1 MKKRILS
8 LFLFALVVV
17 AATAFLL
24 KAPAKAANDPVPYV
38 TDGTTTPQ
46 AVLDAWATGNYSYVK
61 LGANLELTL
70 TDGNIVVDLAG
81 NDLTVNGSGT
91 VNAFD
96 SANDT
101 YDHLLCGTLTLNG
114 TVTSPQMYIA
124 PNGNRY
130 VALADGNRSTLHRL
144 EMEIKTV
151 SLRIS
156 SAGLYYKASYAC
168 DKLVEQKIV
177 SYGIAVSLVDMPG
190 PDFKT
195 ATGDAYTVADQK
207 FVSGATVTSGA
218 VVNILDAD
226 KTDAENLRRSKMA
239 LYANA
244 YIDLGNGPIMA
255 DNVNVGKKAGLS
267 ASLYQVM
274 QVLDEK
280 YGAAPITTQEQLDGF
295 YTTWKNTC
303 GNMSLVNI
311 GKAKVFDN
319 SPLQFE
325 TGTTNA
331 YCPACE
337 KTVSWMGITQEYVD
351 SLEVV
356 TGVTDSVF
364 MSQTAYETMHYYL
377 AEDITNSDDPVMGFF
392 RGPGGG
398 LTACLHLNNHNL
410 TTTKT
415 TSIFGNSGVVNVM
428 GNGVVTG
435 YSPNKTE
442 GAAVRNGNRN
452 AKNGLNLYGGT
463 YRKTADTDA
472 TSPVVCFDGAGRI
485 VSIYDGVVI
494 DGGNGKA
501 IFADSSSARQKEGF
515 LKLYNC
521 TVNGDV
527 VLGEIDVYATNVEIV
542 GATING
548 TVTIPVEHKLSLAG
562 KLDIDK
568 LVLGENV
575 RIATKGITAGSTIN
589 IDADGIFTQT
599 TGSAAGYVDIF
610 TPADT
615 HKKITVK
622 DNALKCSQDY
632 TSNLVFEEGTTNAY
646 CPVCAKTV
654 TWTEL
659 TADAVVTL
667 AANSHYYLAKD
678 LTYTGS
684 GDAFLNANAATVKSC
699 IHLNGHNLTATKT
712 RILYGGSSAQNIMG
726 TGIVSGKQGGASGPG
741 STIQVNNKN
750 NANQINLYGGTYRQQ
765 ANAADAEFV
774 INMQGAGGKLNI
786 YDDAVIEANTT
797 GKAIRIGNAS
807 SNHIRVGVYGGT
819 VKGDV
824 QMVGASS
831 DFVAELT
838 LDNAKVAGVVTA
850 DGKNTI
856 KLSGAVQIDKLD
868 IASESAVTLGEL
880 QDGAQITVVR
890 PGVFSLENVSAAAYA
905 KYFEAASINDKI
917 IAKEDVLKYQTNYGL
932 KVQLNSEGK
941 AYCPVCQEFVTWTAL
956 SDDSSKIQL
965 VGGNH
970 YYLVKDLTFTTDNHG
985 SGGSIISGA
994 VNTTACVNLNGYN
1007 ITSTASPALFV
1018 SSGRMNV
1025 MGNGIVSG
1033 YQKNANYGGA
1043 IHTNNKNPN
1052 NGISLYSGT
1061 YKKYQPNGNNAVI
1074 GMQGNGATVK
1084 IYEQA
1089 VIDGN
1094 GKLAINMGSN
1104 TTRDSKLYLYDA
1116 TINGDIKM
1124 AGAGN
1129 ATYVSSL
1136 EASNAT
1142 ILGTLNVAGTNEIN
1156 FSGKTK
1162 ITSMVVA
1169 AGSYVGFSNMQ
1180 PGSAIKVSATGIFTT
1195 ALDDAENWI
1204 KYFSIDADGEE
1215 LLVRNNCLFQGVQAE
1230 VPVAEQA
1237 DIDMLLTAYADKVVK
1252 YGDMHNHTD
1261 AGPTADGRFS
1271 LAQFKDRMKL
1281 LGMSFSTIVDHKQVA
1296 HMYHDDW
1303 IRESTDDTDIVFVGG
1318 SEPAGRVT
1326 DGGQG
1331 SFHYNM
1337 LINDPEVLLNIVKDT
1352 GKYTIR
1358 EATYAGFNWGSTD
1371 YAADGSQNKNKTY
1384 DPTQYGKDPD
1394 GLLQTWNYPNFTVAE
1409 FKNLTANI
1417 YNAGGLLVH
1426 VHPKFSG
1433 YMDSNDPLDYFFG
1446 EDAGSK
1452 DAVASGLELH
1462 IPDNDNYMPSYEPNE
1477 KAYQT
1482 WVAILKAGK
1491 KCYGTYGNDNHRLP
1505 SADSITTIYASSKA
1519 DSDEYMGYMHDG
1531 NFAPGWVGIR
1541 MQIGDASMGGT
1552 TDFAGQRVVF
1562 SIGDMYQNEHS
1573 DEYIYSTSGEA
1584 LQATWD
1590 PSYNPDHEYI
1600 VQVYDNGGLLMQS
1613 VVDPGQMNY
1622 FAFDADDN
1630 AKYYRVVV
1638 WDMTQ
1643 GYRCGVGNPIWNT
1656 VE

>member
-1 MKKRILS
+1 MKKRIS
-8 LFLFALVVV
+8 VLFLCALVV
-17 AATAFLL
+17 AAAVAFLL
-24 KAPAKAANDPVPYV
+24 VAPASAAEEQIYV
-38 TDGTTTPQ
+38 TDGNTT
-46 AVLDAWATGNYSYVK
+46 AEDVLTAWATGNYSYVK
-61 LGANLELTL
+61 LGASLEITL
-70 TDGNIVVDLAG
+70 SGGEMIVDLAG

-91 VNAFD
+91 VCAFD

-101 YDHLLCGTLTLNG
+101 YDHLQCGTLTLNDS
-114 TVTSPQMYIA
+114 VTAKQMYIA

-130 VALADGNRSTLHRL
+130 IALTDGKRSTLHRL

-151 SLRIS
+151 ALRVA
-156 SAGLYYKASYAC
+156 SAGLYYKANYAC
-168 DKLVEQKIV
+168 DKLVEQKITA
-177 SYGIAVSLVDMPG
+177 YGIAVSLDDVPG
-190 PDFKT
+190 ADFKT
-195 ATGDAYTVADQK
+195 VPTDAYTVSDKK
-207 FVSGATVTSGA
+207 FVSGATVTSGS
-218 VVNILDAD
+218 VVNIFDAD
-226 KTDAENLRRSKMA
+226 KTGAENLRRGKMA
-239 LYANA
+239 IYANA
-244 YIDLGNGPIMA
+244 YIDLGDGPIMA
-255 DNVNVGKKAGLS
+255 DNENIGKTTGIS
-267 ASLYQVM
+267 ASLYRVM
-274 QVLDEK
+274 LALDASYEK
-280 YGAAPITTQEQLDGF
+280 ASVATQNQLDAF
-295 YTTWKNTC
+295 YSAWKQA
-303 GNMSLVNI
+303 GVDMGLVNI
-311 GKAKVFDN
+311 GKDKTIDN

-325 TGTTNA
+325 AGTTNA
-331 YCPACE
+331 YCPVCK
-337 KTVSWMGITQEYVD
+337 KTVSWMGITQSYVD
-351 SLEVV
+351 SLEVIP
-356 TGVTDSVF
+356 GETDSVF
-364 MSQTAYETMHYYL
+364 MSGSAYETMHYYL
-377 AEDITNSDDPVMGFF
+377 AEDIINEDDPIMGFF
-392 RGPGGG
+392 RGPGAG
-398 LTACLHLNNHNL
+398 LTACLHLNDHNL

-428 GNGVVTG
+428 GNGIVTG
-435 YSPNKTE
+435 YSPNASE

-452 AKNGLNLYGGT
+452 AKNGLNLYSGT
-463 YRKTADTDA
+463 YRKTADTAA

-485 VSIYDGVVI
+485 VSVYDGVVI

-521 TVNGDV
+521 TVNGDIE
-527 VLGEIDVYATNVEIV
+527 LDALDVYATNVEIL

-548 TVTIPVEHKLSLAG
+548 TLTIPAGHKLSLGG
-562 KLDIDK
+562 KVDIDK
-568 LVLGENV
+568 LVMAENTKLTTLG
-575 RIATKGITAGSTIN
+575 IAAGSSIA
-589 IDADGIFTQT
+589 IDANGIFTQAS
-599 TGSAAGYVDIF
+599 GSAAGYVDLFI
-610 TPADT
+610 PVDS
-615 HKKITVK
+615 HKKIAVRE
-622 DNALKCSQDY
+622 NALVCTEDY
-632 TSNLVFEEGTTNAY
+632 TSNLKFVDGTTDAY
-646 CPVCAKTV
+646 CPVCKKTV

-659 TADAVVTL
+659 TADAAVTL

-678 LTYTGS
+678 VTYTGS
-684 GDAFLNANAATVKSC
+684 GDAFLNANASTVKSC
-699 IHLNGHNLTATKT
+699 IHLNGHNLIATKT
-712 RILYGGSSAQNIMG
+712 RVLYGGSSAQNIMG
-726 TGIVSGKQGGASGPG
+726 AGIVSGKQGGTSGPG

-750 NANQINLYGGTYRQQ
+750 NANQINLYGGTYCQT
-765 ANAADAEFV
+765 ANAADTEFV

-786 YDDAVIEANTT
+786 YDDAVIDANVT
-797 GKAIRIGNAS
+797 GKAIRIGGAN
-807 SNHIRVGVYGGT
+807 SNHIRVRAYGAT
-819 VKGDV
+819 IKGDIE
-824 QMVGASS
+824 MVGASS
-831 DFVAELT
+831 TFEAELT
-838 LDNAKVAGVVTA
+838 LDRATVEGTVNA

-856 KLSGAVQIDKLD
+856 KLADVVKIDLLD
-868 IASESAVTLGEL
+868 VEANSAVTLDNL
-880 QDGAQITVVR
+880 MPGADVTAKN
-890 PGVFSLENVSAAAYA
+890 PGAFSLENDSAADYA
-905 KYFEAASINDKI
+905 KYFTAASINDKI
-917 IAKEDVLKYQTNYGL
+917 VAKEGVLKYMVNYEA
-932 KVQLNSEGK
+932 KVQLNGEGK

-956 SDDSSKIQL
+956 SDDSTKIQL

-970 YYLVKDLTFTTDNHG
+970 YYLAKDLTFTADNHA

-1007 ITSTASPALFV
+1007 ITSKASPAIFV
-1018 SSGRMNV
+1018 SSGRINV
-1025 MGNGIVSG
+1025 MGNGVVSG

-1061 YKKYQPNGNNAVI
+1061 YKKYQPSGNNAVI
-1074 GMQGNGATVK
+1074 GMQSNGATVK

-1094 GKLAINMGSN
+1094 GKLAINMGAN
-1104 TTRDSKLYLYDA
+1104 TTRDSRLYLYDA

-1124 AGAGN
+1124 AGAGD
-1129 ATYVSSL
+1129 ATFVSSL
-1136 EASNAT
+1136 EATNAT
-1142 ILGTLNVAGTNEIN
+1142 VLGTLTVKGTNEIN

-1162 ITSMVVA
+1162 ITSLNVA
-1169 AGSYVGFSNMQ
+1169 AGSYVGFDDMR

-1230 VPVAEQA
+1230 VPVAEQS
-1237 DIDMLLTAYADKVVK
+1237 DIDALLTAYADKVVK

-1337 LINDPEVLLNIVKDT
+1337 LINDPEVLLNIVKNT

-1371 YAADGSQNKNKTY
+1371 YAADGTQNKNKTY

-1394 GLLQTWNYPNFTVAE
+1394 GLLQTWSYPNFTVAE

-1446 EDAGSK
+1446 EDAGSEN
-1452 DAVASGLELH
+1452 AVASGIELH

-1477 KAYQT
+1477 EAYQT

-1573 DEYIYSTSGEA
+1573 DEYIYSTTGEA
-1584 LQATWD
+1584 LQGTWD

-1600 VQVYDNGGLLMQS
+1600 VQVYDDGGLLMQS
-1613 VVDPGQMNY
+1613 KVDPGQMNY

-1656 VE
+1656 AE